1 MLKKLLILG
10 SSLLVAGCIGQ
21 SEKEIPKLPDGA
33 YKLGHV
39 QITESGTSSKEFR
52 NQLKIYTNNRY
63 MFAFMHPQIGVDAG
77 AGLASWNNGIM
88 TEIPLFNHNGSVSGF
103 KFDLTI
109 DQTDTGFTQ
118 SLVGLITEDGRS
130 LDMVETWETES
141 TQESPYD
148 GLWQQIITKENS
160 DSKISEIKMIGGGYF
175 ITMTRSEVGSVIE
188 KNFHFGNFTIM
199 DNKRAVQK
207 TITSS
212 DEAQI
217 GIEKILTVGLVKDD
231 LILNSISDSGIEVI
245 SRYKKI

>member
-10 SSLLVAGCIGQ
+10 SFLLVTGCIGQ
-21 SEKEIPKLPDGA
+21 ADKEIPKLPDGA
-33 YKLGHV
+33 YKLEYV
-39 QITESGTSSKEFR
+39 QITESGISSKEFR
-52 NQLKIYTNNRY
+52 NQLKIYSNNRY

-77 AGLASWNNGIM
+77 AGLANWDNGVM
-88 TEIPLFNHNGSVSGF
+88 TEIPLFNHNGSVNGF
-103 KFDLTI
+103 KFDVTI
-109 DQTDTGFTQ
+109 DQTNTGFTQ

-130 LDMVETWETES
+130 LDMIETWETVS

-148 GLWQQIITKENS
+148 GLWQQIITKKNS

-217 GIEKILTVGLVKDD
+217 GIEKILTVGLVKDG
-231 LILNSISDSGIEVI
+231 LISNSVSDNGIEI
-245 SRYKKI
+245 TSRYKKI

>member
-10 SSLLVAGCIGQ
+10 SFLLVTSCIGQ
-21 SEKEIPKLPDGA
+21 ADKEIPKLPDGA
-33 YKLGHV
+33 YKLEYV
-39 QITESGTSSKEFR
+39 QITESGISSKEFR
-52 NQLKIYTNNRY
+52 NQLKIYSNNRY

-77 AGLASWNNGIM
+77 AGLANWNNGVM
-88 TEIPLFNHNGSVSGF
+88 TEIPLFNHNGSVNGF
-103 KFDLTI
+103 KFDVTI
-109 DQTDTGFTQ
+109 DQTNTGFTQ

-130 LDMVETWETES
+130 LDMIETWETVS

-217 GIEKILTVGLVKDD
+217 GIEKILTVGLVKDG
-231 LILNSISDSGIEVI
+231 LISNSVSDNGIEI
-245 SRYKKI
+245 TSRYKKI

>member
-1 MLKKLLILG
+1 MLKKLLFLG
-10 SSLLVAGCIGQ
+10 SFLLVTGCIGQ
-21 SEKEIPKLPDGA
+21 ADKEIPKLPDGA
-33 YKLGHV
+33 YKLEYV
-39 QITESGTSSKEFR
+39 QITESGISSKEFR
-52 NQLKIYTNNRY
+52 NQLKIYSNNRY

-77 AGLASWNNGIM
+77 AGLANWNNGVM
-88 TEIPLFNHNGSVSGF
+88 TEIPLFNHNGSVNGF
-103 KFDLTI
+103 KFDVTI
-109 DQTDTGFTQ
+109 DQTNTGFTQ

-130 LDMVETWETES
+130 LDMIETWETVS

-217 GIEKILTVGLVKDD
+217 GIEKILTVGLVKDG
-231 LILNSISDSGIEVI
+231 LISNSVSDNGIEI
-245 SRYKKI
+245 TSRYKKI

>member
-1 MLKKLLILG
+1 MLKKLLIL
-10 SSLLVAGCIGQ
+10 SSFLLVTGCIGQ
-21 SEKEIPKLPDGA
+21 ADKEIPKLPDGA
-33 YKLGHV
+33 YKLEYV
-39 QITESGTSSKEFR
+39 QITESGISSKEFR
-52 NQLKIYTNNRY
+52 NQLKIYSNNRY

-77 AGLASWNNGIM
+77 AGLANWNNGVM
-88 TEIPLFNHNGSVSGF
+88 TEIPLFNHNGSVNGF
-103 KFDLTI
+103 KFDVTI
-109 DQTDTGFTQ
+109 DQTNTGFTQ

-130 LDMVETWETES
+130 LDMIETWETVS

-217 GIEKILTVGLVKDD
+217 GIEKILTVGLVKDG
-231 LILNSISDSGIEVI
+231 LISNSVSDNGIEI
-245 SRYKKI
+245 TSRYKKI

>member
-10 SSLLVAGCIGQ
+10 SFLLVTGCIGQ
-21 SEKEIPKLPDGA
+21 ADKEIPKLPDGA
-33 YKLGHV
+33 YKLEYV
-39 QITESGTSSKEFR
+39 QITESGISSKEFR
-52 NQLKIYTNNRY
+52 NQLKIYSNNRY

-77 AGLASWNNGIM
+77 AGLANWNNGVM
-88 TEIPLFNHNGSVSGF
+88 TEIPLFNHNGSVNGF
-103 KFDLTI
+103 KFDVTI
-109 DQTDTGFTQ
+109 DQTNTGFTQ

-130 LDMVETWETES
+130 LDMIETWETVS

-148 GLWQQIITKENS
+148 GLWQQIITKKNS

-217 GIEKILTVGLVKDD
+217 GIEKILTVGLVKDG
-231 LILNSISDSGIEVI
+231 LISNSVSDNGIEI
-245 SRYKKI
+245 TSRYKKI

>member
-10 SSLLVAGCIGQ
+10 SFLLVTGCIGQ
-21 SEKEIPKLPDGA
+21 ADKEIPKLPDGA
-33 YKLGHV
+33 YKLEYV
-39 QITESGTSSKEFR
+39 QITESGISSKEFR
-52 NQLKIYTNNRY
+52 NQLKIYSNNRY

-77 AGLASWNNGIM
+77 AGLANWDNGVM
-88 TEIPLFNHNGSVSGF
+88 TEIPLFNHNGSVNGF
-103 KFDLTI
+103 KFDVTI
-109 DQTDTGFTQ
+109 DQTNTGFTQ

-130 LDMVETWETES
+130 LDMIETWETVS

-217 GIEKILTVGLVKDD
+217 GIEKILTVGLVKDG
-231 LILNSISDSGIEVI
+231 LISNSVSDNGIEI
-245 SRYKKI
+245 TSRYKKI

>member
-10 SSLLVAGCIGQ
+10 SSLIVAGCVGQ
-21 SEKEIPKLPDGA
+21 SDKEIPQLPDGA
-33 YKLGHV
+33 YKLEYV
-39 QITESGTSSKEFR
+39 QITESGISSREFR
-52 NQLKIYTNNRY
+52 NQLKIYSNNRY

-77 AGLASWNNGIM
+77 AGLANWNNGVM
-88 TEIPLFNHNGSVSGF
+88 TEIPLFNHNGSVNGF
-103 KFDLTI
+103 KFDVTI
-109 DQTDTGFTQ
+109 DQTNTGFTQ

-130 LDMVETWETES
+130 LDMIETWETVS
-141 TQESPYD
+141 TEKSPYD
-148 GLWQQIITKENS
+148 GLWQQIITKKNS

-217 GIEKILTVGLVKDD
+217 GIEKILTVGLVKDG
-231 LILNSISDSGIEVI
+231 LISNSVSDNGIEI
-245 SRYKKI
+245 TSRYKKI